1 MDEKAN
7 TKPINLILDSGA
19 FSAWMKQSEINLDEY
34 IQFCLEN
41 LDVISYVVNL
51 DVIPGKFG
59 QKNLPP
65 EEIERSASKGY
76 ENYLYMINH
85 GIPKEKLIHVFHQG
99 ESFKWLK
106 KMIREIPYI
115 GLSPANDRTTPEK
128 MMWLDN
134 CMPIVTDSSGLPIV
148 KFHGFAVTSLRL
160 MLRYPWYSVDSTS
173 WVMTGR
179 MGSVL
184 VPKFRQGRYDYMID
198 PFKVAVSDRSP
209 NNKEAGKHFRTF
221 APVEQEIIQQYLAHK
236 GYRIGYSEFRLETK
250 SYKPADGERWFG
262 PARADG
268 LREVE
273 LVVEP
278 GLANDY
284 MQRDE
289 LNIVYFLDL
298 EAALPGW
305 PWAFKL
311 KTDHAVKGGFG
322 L

>member
-1 MDEKAN
+1 MSQQ
-7 TKPINLILDSGA
+7 KPIDLILDSGA
-19 FSAWMKQSEINLDEY
+19 FSAWMKQTKINLDEY
-34 IQFCLEN
+34 IDFCLEN
-41 LDVISYVVNL
+41 LDVITYIVNL

-59 QKNLPP
+59 QKSLPAI
-65 EEIERSASKGY
+65 EIERSASKGY
-76 ENYLYMINH
+76 ENYLYMLSR

-99 ESFKWLK
+99 EDFKWLK
-106 KMIREIPYI
+106 KMVGEIPYI

-128 MMWLDN
+128 MMWLDS
-134 CMPIVTDSSGLPIV
+134 CMPLVTDSSGMPAV

-179 MGSVL
+179 MGSVY
-184 VPKFRQGRYDYMID
+184 VPKFRQGQYDYMID

-209 NNKEAGKHFRTF
+209 SNKEAGKHFRTYS
-221 APVEQEIIQQYLAHK
+221 PLEQQVIQEYLDHK
-236 GYRIGYSEFRLETK
+236 SYKIGHSEFRLEHK
-250 SYKPADGERWFG
+250 DYKPQENERWFG
-262 PARADG
+262 GARPDG

-273 LVVEP
+273 LIIEP

-289 LNIVYFLDL
+289 LNIQYFLDL
-298 EAALPGW
+298 EKALPEW
-305 PWAFKL
+305 PWPFRL
-311 KTDHAVKGGFG
+311 KTNHSNQGGFG